1 MGDIYTVLFYPKTGR
16 ILKIVY
22 FLLIVVCANHR
33 IISETE
39 IIFTATVTI
48 PID

>member
-1 MGDIYTVLFYPKTGR
+1 MGDIYTVLFYPNTGR
-16 ILKIVY
+16 IPKIVY

-39 IIFTATVTI
+39 IIITSTVTT
-48 PID
+48 PMD